1 MADVEEQ
8 DRPVTYR
15 DFNALVQLIKEE
27 KAKAD
32 EERAKAEAD
41 RKERDEERAKKAK
54 IEVERADM
62 QKMWEERRMLEYT
75 LIFFKINQGSHS
87 YKQLVHVKAE

>member
-8 DRPVTYR
+8 DRPVTHR
-15 DFNALVQLIKEE
+15 DFNALVQLFEEE

-32 EERAKAEAD
+32 EERVKAEAD

-54 IEVERADM
+54 IEEERADM
-62 QKMWEERRMLEYT
+62 QKMWDERRIFEYT
-75 LIFFKINQGSHS
+75 LIFFKINQGSHP
-87 YKQLVHVKAE
+87 YKQRVHVKAE